1 MSQNQVYEALTEA
14 AGGHLAAPRSKKLA
28 SVRVSPGGYLAAA
41 ALLTF
46 VSLVF
51 LRTHRDLAAL
61 LLIAGTWTITPVL
74 MWTDRLN
81 FDGCVLSRAGMP
93 AFLSRLI
100 RRNVTSVKVEDI
112 ERVDVATLR
121 TLRRGGSVRYRYRI
135 EISGR
140 ERLFA
145 FASGGQRFRRMVQ
158 TLLPLISDHK
168 LDARA
173 RELRDHL
180 ITRKEVRFEA
190 ARLGIASA
198 SVLEETAEA
207 AGKRIAHHR
216 TTADGEHIPEEI

>member
-1 MSQNQVYEALTEA
+1 LSDTSPNQVYEALTEA
-14 AGGHLAAPRSKKLA
+14 AGSRLASPRPRKLA

-74 MWTDRLN
+74 MWTDRVN
-81 FDGCVLSRAGMP
+81 FDGRVLSRTGM
-93 AFLSRLI
+93 ATLLSRLV
-100 RRNVTSVKVEDI
+100 RGAAPGLRVEDI

-135 EISGR
+135 EIAGR

-145 FASGGQRFRRMVQ
+145 FSSGGQRFRRMVQ
-158 TLLPLISDHK
+158 TLLPLVSDH
-168 LDARA
+168 
-173 RELRDHL
+173 
-180 ITRKEVRFEA
+180 
-190 ARLGIASA
+190 
-198 SVLEETAEA
+198 
-207 AGKRIAHHR
+207 
-216 TTADGEHIPEEI
+216 

>member
-1 MSQNQVYEALTEA
+1 MASFLSDTSQNQVYEALTEA
-14 AGGHLAAPRSKKLA
+14 GSGRLAAPQPKNLA
-28 SVRVSPGGYLAAA
+28 SVRASPAGCLAAA

-81 FDGCVLSRAGMP
+81 FDGRVVSRVGMP

-100 RRNVTSVKVEDI
+100 RRSVTSVKVEDI

-135 EISGR
+135 EIAGR
-140 ERLFA
+140 ERVF
-145 FASGGQRFRRMVQ
+145 
-158 TLLPLISDHK
+158 
-168 LDARA
+168 
-173 RELRDHL
+173 
-180 ITRKEVRFEA
+180 
-190 ARLGIASA
+190 
-198 SVLEETAEA
+198 
-207 AGKRIAHHR
+207 
-216 TTADGEHIPEEI
+216 